1 MLIDFNRLLLL
12 VSMTLI
18 LAYVSDLFYTKT
30 RIPDIIWLLA
40 IGIVLGP
47 VLSVFQKDLF
57 ISLSPLMSTVAL
69 SIILFDAGL
78 NLNITM
84 LLETISKAATI
95 SVASIFS
102 AIVAIGLFMH
112 LVMPDF
118 TILQGMLLGAMI
130 GGTSTVATFSVLS
143 SLERQVPGIEST
155 RTILLME
162 SVISDP
168 ICIISSI
175 TLIKMIMLPQVS
187 LMDSFV
193 GIVFMF
199 FFSSLFGI
207 GIGLLWSGALSI
219 LRHRRFN
226 NMITLAVLLLIY
238 IMAETVMGE
247 GGGVMTALTF
257 GLTITNSTRILSALR
272 LRRKLM
278 IDTRQLREFHDEIIF
293 FIKAFF
299 FVYIGLIVTISGQ
312 YFLVGLSVFILL
324 QALRYGVLTSVGGV
338 LSLTREEL
346 LLSRVIYASGLPA
359 FIMSQLPM
367 LMDPGKEHFASPE
380 FYPNLAM
387 PIVIFTLLFASLAG
401 PVIVERQL
409 KDSDEKNKE

>member
-12 VSMTLI
+12 VSSTLI
-18 LAYVSDLFYTKT
+18 LAYVSDLFYAKT

-57 ISLSPLMSTVAL
+57 ITLSPLMSTVAL

-78 NLNITM
+78 NLNLTM

-175 TLIKMIMLPQVS
+175 TLIKMIMLPRVS

-272 LRRKLM
+272 LKRKLM
-278 IDTRQLREFHDEIIF
+278 IDTRQLREFHDEITF

-312 YFLVGLSVFILL
+312 YFVVGLGVFILL

-338 LSLTREEL
+338 LSLTRREL

-380 FYPNLAM
+380 VYPNLAM

-409 KDSDEKNKE
+409 KNSDEKD